1 MQKTRRQRMV
11 AMVVFAVAVAS
22 CTTSPLGRAQLKVM
36 PRHEVDEA
44 GAMAFSE
51 ILRKKPGYRDAAINA
66 YVLCVTREL
75 TAQLSGPAA
84 RLQWQVVVFDDLSPN
99 AFALPGGKIGV
110 NRGMLRV
117 ARTQDQLAAVVGH
130 EIAHVQAE
138 HANERMSAA
147 YAASSAI
154 GLGAAAASGMDPAYG
169 QAVNLLGTGAQLGV
183 LMPYSRAHER
193 EADLMGLDLMARAGF
208 DPDSSIV
215 LWERMAELSSRKPP
229 EFLSTHPSE
238 ETRMGDLRERLPKAR
253 AIYRNA
259 RARGRHPECL

>member
-1 MQKTRRQRMV
+1 V
-11 AMVVFAVAVAS
+11 GLAVA
-22 CTTSPLGRAQLKVM
+22 CTTSPLGRSQLKVM

-51 ILRKKPGYRDAAINA
+51 ILRKKPGYRDADVNA
-66 YVLCVTREL
+66 YVLCVTRDL

-117 ARTQDQLAAVVGH
+117 ARTQDELAAVVGH

-138 HANERMSAA
+138 HANERMSAG
-147 YAASSAI
+147 YATSGAI
-154 GLGAAAASGMDPAYG
+154 SLGAAAASGMNPVYG
-169 QAVNLLGTGAQLGV
+169 QAVNLLGTGAQVGV
-183 LMPYSRAHER
+183 LLPYGRAHER

-208 DPDSSIV
+208 DPDASIE
-215 LWERMAELSSRKPP
+215 LWQDMAELAERKPP

-238 ETRMGDLRERLPKAR
+238 ETRMDDLRERLPRAR
-253 AIYRNA
+253 AIYKNA
-259 RARGRHPECL
+259 RARGRHPDCL

>member
-1 MQKTRRQRMV
+1 MQGNRRQRMAALLGLAGVV
-11 AMVVFAVAVAS
+11 AA
-22 CTTSPLGRAQLKVM
+22 CTTSPLGRSQLKIM

-51 ILRKKPGYRDAAINA
+51 ILRKKPVYRDSEINA

-84 RLQWQVVVFDDLSPN
+84 RLQWQVAVFDDLSPN
-99 AFALPGGKIGV
+99 AFALPGGRIGV

-117 ARTQDQLAAVVGH
+117 ARTQLAAVVGH

-138 HANERMSAA
+138 HANERMSAS
-147 YAASSAI
+147 YATSSAL
-154 GLGAAAASGMDPAYG
+154 GLGAAAASGVDPAYG
-169 QAVNLLGTGAQLGV
+169 HAVNLLGTGAQLGV
-183 LMPYSRAHER
+183 LMPYGRAHER

-208 DPDSSIV
+208 DPDASIV
-215 LWERMAELSSRKPP
+215 LWQRMAELSGPKPP

-238 ETRMGDLRERLPKAR
+238 ETRMDELQARLPHAR

-259 RARGRHPECL
+259 RARGRQPECL

>member
-1 MQKTRRQRMV
+1 ML
-11 AMVVFAVAVAS
+11 VFAVVAAA
-22 CTTSPLGRAQLKVM
+22 CTTSPLGRSQLKMM

-51 ILRKKPGYRDAAINA
+51 ILRKKPRYRDANVNA
-66 YVLCVTREL
+66 YVLCVAREL
-75 TAQLSGPAA
+75 TAQLSGPSA
-84 RLQWQVVVFDDLSPN
+84 RLQWQIAVFDDLSPN

-138 HANERMSAA
+138 HANERMSAS
-147 YAASSAI
+147 YATSSAI

-183 LMPYSRAHER
+183 LMPYGRAHER

-208 DPDSSIV
+208 DPDASIA
-215 LWERMAELSSRKPP
+215 LWERMAELSPRKPP

-238 ETRMGDLRERLPKAR
+238 ATRMDDLRERLPKAR